1 MQEKT
6 HCKSPGSCMSLD
18 PLSIFIAALVSTSLV
33 GGLLLL
39 SWFLNRQIRSL
50 LWWSMSF
57 GLASLGFLG
66 LLAGADSAHNL
77 IRELANASI
86 LAGYGLALAACR
98 LFNRRTTHWAVILV
112 APALWLIACW
122 GLNVDISTRMVL
134 VALGCGI
141 YTFSMAAELWFGMRE
156 RLLSQRAAAALCAF
170 HGCYF
175 GLRVISG
182 PTLLRSVAWVEQLNS
197 AWVLIL
203 SFETLIFTIS
213 FGFLVL
219 SMSKE
224 KIEVRHRKAALQ
236 DPLTG
241 IANRR
246 AFKEQADRRLTSN
259 QQSGRASSF
268 MLMDLDHFKSIND
281 RYGHDGGDQV
291 LVGFTEL
298 VTNLIEPDDL
308 FCRMGGEEFAVF
320 LSDANTDRA
329 LDIAESIRTILDTRG
344 LKVYGK
350 DIPVTVSIGVVSS
363 GAPDVSLRS
372 LLAHADSALYSAKAG
387 GRNCVVVYDEA
398 TAPQEPEALAGAP
411 AAASALLASSNA
423 TFSAA
428 LLAFWCLPLALL
440 PAMAI

>member
-1 MQEKT
+1 
-6 HCKSPGSCMSLD
+6 MSLD
-18 PLSIFIAALVSTSLV
+18 PLSTLIAALLATSLV

-77 IRELANASI
+77 VRELANGSV
-86 LAGYGLALAACR
+86 LAGYGLGLAACR
-98 LFNRRTTHWAVILV
+98 RFNQRTTHWSVILS
-112 APALWLIACW
+112 APAIWFVACW
-122 GLNVDISTRMVL
+122 GLNVDVPTRMIL
-134 VALGCGI
+134 VALGCGL
-141 YTFSMAAELWFGMRE
+141 YTFGMAAELWFGRRE
-156 RLLSQRAAAALCAF
+156 PLFSQRAAAVLCAF

-182 PTLLRSVAWVEQLNS
+182 PALLRSIGWVEQINS
-197 AWVLIL
+197 VWVMIM
-203 SFETLIFTIS
+203 SFETLFFSIS

-224 KIEVRHRKAALQ
+224 KIEFRHRKAALQ

-246 AFKEQADRRLTSN
+246 AFKEQAERRLSAN

-281 RYGHDGGDQV
+281 RHGHDGGDQV

-298 VTNLIEPDDL
+298 VTNLIEPGDL

-329 LDIAESIRTILDTRG
+329 LDIAESIRAILDTRG
-344 LKVYGK
+344 LKVDGK
-350 DIPVTVSIGVVSS
+350 DIAVTVSIGVVSS
-363 GAPDVSLRS
+363 DERAVSLRS
-372 LLAHADSALYSAKAG
+372 LLARADAALYAAKAG
-387 GRNCVVVYDEA
+387 GRNRVVAYNGAEHSM
-398 TAPQEPEALAGAP
+398 QALSGTREVA
-411 AAASALLASSNA
+411 
-423 TFSAA
+423 
-428 LLAFWCLPLALL
+428 
-440 PAMAI
+440 